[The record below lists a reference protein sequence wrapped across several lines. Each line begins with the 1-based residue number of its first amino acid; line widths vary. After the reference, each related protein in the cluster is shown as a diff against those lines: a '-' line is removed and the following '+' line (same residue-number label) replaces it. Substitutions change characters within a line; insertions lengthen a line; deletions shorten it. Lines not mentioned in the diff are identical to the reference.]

1 MGFKDGGEDVRL
13 FRAAALRGEVRPPR
27 SLLLRAGMANA
38 RVAVDPAGNAKLVK
52 TGNGGGRHFQPRDDA
67 VQASILAVAEGV
79 RAGAAI
85 STPSVRFNVL

>member
-1 MGFKDGGEDVRL
+1 MCACFE
-13 FRAAALRGEVRPPR
+13 
-27 SLLLRAGMANA
+27 LLRFAVKCA
-38 RVAVDPAGNAKLVK
+38 RPGPCCFALAWRVQELPSILLATAKLVK
-52 TGNGGGRHFQPRDDA
+52 TGSGGGKHFQPRDDA